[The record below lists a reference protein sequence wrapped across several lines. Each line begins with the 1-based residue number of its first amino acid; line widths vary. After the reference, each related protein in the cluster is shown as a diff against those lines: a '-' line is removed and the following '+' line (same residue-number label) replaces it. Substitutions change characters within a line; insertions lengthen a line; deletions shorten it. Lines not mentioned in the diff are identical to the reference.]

1 MAAGNRQVAASS
13 GCRVP
18 TGQRLLLWASDDV
31 KDPVDGVAGPHAAG
45 DMAGEFAMG
54 ENFVV
59 VQVTAGDDL
68 VQPIGCEEVGNV
80 GVFALGHVGDVVVVH
95 DDEVTTGFDTAEE
108 FGEGFFGVPQRG
120 VERCDQFVLVKVR
133 GFERFSADGDAA
145 PQVLGGEGTGDAAA
159 GDFGGFEGGHG
170 IAVGGE
176 IDGVGA
182 FARTDV
188 EGGGVFRG
196 GDERDFGDEG
206 LVGVAAPVGS
216 IVVVV
221 HVVGLTSH
229 GVPL

>member
-1 MAAGNRQVAASS
+1 M
-13 GCRVP
+13 
-18 TGQRLLLWASDDV
+18 
-31 KDPVDGVAGPHAAG
+31 
-45 DMAGEFAMG
+45 
-54 ENFVV
+54 
-59 VQVTAGDDL
+59 
-68 VQPIGCEEVGNV
+68 
-80 GVFALGHVGDVVVVH
+80 GDVVVVH
-95 DDEVTTGFDTAEE
+95 DDEVAAGFDAAEE

-120 VERCDQFVLVKVR
+120 VERCDQVVFFKVR
-133 GFERFSADGDAA
+133 GFERFGADGDVAS
-145 PQVLGGEGTGDAAA
+145 QFLGGEGTRDAAA

-170 IAVGGE
+170 IAVGGK

-182 FARTDV
+182 FTCTNV